1 MLSPNDLSNLYS
13 IISDETKTF
22 ESISSNFQKAYS
34 KSDQFKVCITLW
46 YLIKENLLNLVQ
58 RLTSFYLFYDIY
70 RQESNPTTPFIPIL
84 LESLENSKINAE
96 RKLLSDLLDLNFTYS
111 KMTIKDFMENNQN
124 NEEIKLPDI
133 EQLWKNYNT
142 TKEKI
147 SKEINDWIRPVI
159 YDNNNG
165 MNNIEKS
172 PENLPLF
179 DLKQLS
185 PEEISYNYFEPN
197 FLTYY
202 PNSNYPFYEDEPM
215 WILPT
220 LKYDFIWDFTMSP
233 LQETLNNLI
242 NRPLKNKSLSEEQ
255 INYILETIDENP
267 NILKEINYKPECL
280 MNLIEKNDDLASQIL
295 LKISNHN
302 GFEDYLTLFL
312 ENTWT
317 VNSMKVANKII
328 QKVEMPEAFITTYL
342 KHIIENYKNEK
353 KKENKTRLA
362 RLTAF
367 FITNL
372 LDHEHINI
380 KMIPVQIDE
389 IFSEK
394 TKDEDIQKLQNKI
407 NQMKSKENE

>member
-1 MLSPNDLSNLYS
+1 MN
-13 IISDETKTF
+13 K
-22 ESISSNFQKAYS
+22 
-34 KSDQFKVCITLW
+34 
-46 YLIKENLLNLVQ
+46 
-58 RLTSFYLFYDIY
+58 
-70 RQESNPTTPFIPIL
+70 
-84 LESLENSKINAE
+84 
-96 RKLLSDLLDLNFTYS
+96 
-111 KMTIKDFMENNQN
+111 
-124 NEEIKLPDI
+124 NE
-133 EQLWKNYNT
+133 
-142 TKEKI
+142 
-147 SKEINDWIRPVI
+147 
-159 YDNNNG
+159 
-165 MNNIEKS
+165 NIETT
-172 PENLPLF
+172 F
-179 DLKQLS
+179 
-185 PEEISYNYFEPN
+185 
-197 FLTYY
+197 
-202 PNSNYPFYEDEPM
+202 
-215 WILPT
+215 
-220 LKYDFIWDFTMSP
+220 
-233 LQETLNNLI
+233 NNLI

-255 INYILETIDENP
+255 INYILETIGENP

-280 MNLIEKNDDLASQIL
+280 MNLIEKNDDLATQIL

-353 KKENKTRLA
+353 KKENKTTLA

>member
-255 INYILETIDENP
+255 INYILETIGENP

-280 MNLIEKNDDLASQIL
+280 MNLIEKNDDLATQIL

-372 LDHEHINI
+372 LDHEHISI

>member
-255 INYILETIDENP
+255 INYILETIGENP

-280 MNLIEKNDDLASQIL
+280 MNLIEKNDDLATQIL

-342 KHIIENYKNEK
+342 KHIIENKKKKK

-372 LDHEHINI
+372 LDHEHISI